1 MTRNEEAAVGAA
13 APPKPIGAA
22 AKRAPSCIS
31 MTGSRTGHA
40 QRSLTNGGSRMTV
53 FAPLFW
59 PSLFLLAYCAVQ
71 VLRDATRG
79 DS

>member
-1 MTRNEEAAVGAA
+1 
-13 APPKPIGAA
+13 
-22 AKRAPSCIS
+22 
-31 MTGSRTGHA
+31 
-40 QRSLTNGGSRMTV
+40 MTV